1 MVCDYDGTA
10 KYLLQDSPFGQR
22 IDCIIAAEKGLVV
35 AGEAS
40 MIQSYVCDNDRAYA
54 LNQTAIGS
62 NDKVVI
68 GDQMPAETSYQSICM
83 SENAD

>member
-1 MVCDYDGTA
+1 M
-10 KYLLQDSPFGQR
+10 
-22 IDCIIAAEKGLVV
+22 VV

-40 MIQSYVCDNDRAYA
+40 MIQSYVCDNDRAYV

-68 GDQMPAETSYQSICM
+68 GDQMPAETSYQSICI